1 MTRSLGV
8 ITSHEEFSITGIYND
23 DVYNVHKK
31 PALVSL
37 IDGQQKGVC

>member
-1 MTRSLGV
+1 MRRSLGV
-8 ITSHEEFSITGIYND
+8 IASLEEFTIHND

-31 PALVSL
+31 PALESL